1 MSWMKTWVER
11 RLVAALSHAGPKTPA
26 HHAAAARHPVDLT
39 DDIEPV
45 LRLIEDRQWR
55 HRLVETVVLRDGDHA
70 RVHSSF
76 QIEFAPD
83 FLEQFDLRAID
94 DAHLLIP
101 LTTRP
106 KQALID
112 FDVHVNGERG
122 RGCLLPRSQIA
133 RVQAEYLHR
142 LVLTSQGG
150 ELVRRGLPFPLL
162 EAICVFTPGPWV
174 ELRDGR
180 PLAEGIASYLHDAG
194 LGHAVEP
201 TMVSRW
207 LDLLA
212 PVANILHVHC
222 GEDRSENDSAGL
234 PLLALPEL
242 RPPERPRTVDDVTRL
257 VTDYAA
263 AVEAAARIADVEL
276 LTRLG
281 VWGTRWPVIIE
292 TTVAAH
298 QPNLVKLSEDRRL
311 DFRGQGRLAHRL
323 ELADARSVHLEVRVE
338 DHEVVLTKDFGLED
352 PNGAAVDIPT
362 IQTARATA
370 EALTFYSSSEEPRP
384 DWVTAIISVAA
395 AGRLRVTTVS
405 AAVLTASAAVVA
417 TFVGGTD
424 PADELAV
431 VALPISVVSGLV
443 VTREAT
449 PLAARLLGRHRLA
462 LGLVSV
468 VFWMVILVRIIGFHP
483 FAGA

>member
-1 MSWMKTWVER
+1 MQTWVER
-11 RLVAALSHAGPKTPA
+11 RVMAALRKAGSGTA
-26 HHAAAARHPVDLT
+26 VHDGQAARHPVDLT

-45 LRLIEDRQWR
+45 LRLIEERQWR

-83 FLEQFDLRAID
+83 FLEQFDLQD
-94 DAHLLIP
+94 VDHAHLLLP

-122 RGCLLPRSQIA
+122 RGYMLPRSQIA

-142 LVLTSQGG
+142 LVLTSEGG
-150 ELVRRGLPFPLL
+150 GPFERGLPFPLL
-162 EAICVFTPGPWV
+162 EAICVFTPGPWI

-180 PLAEGIASYLHDAG
+180 CLSEDIASYLHAAG
-194 LGHAVEP
+194 LGHVVQPGMLTA
-201 TMVSRW
+201 W
-207 LDLLA
+207 LDMLA
-212 PVANILHVHC
+212 PVADVLHEYS
-222 GEDRSENDSAGL
+222 GEVLSENDSAGL

-242 RPPERPRTVDDVTRL
+242 KPADRPRTPDDVTRM
-257 VTDYAA
+257 VTGYAA
-263 AVEAAARIADVEL
+263 AVEAAARIPDVEL
-276 LTRLG
+276 LARLG
-281 VWGTRWPVIIE
+281 VWGTRWPVIVE
-292 TTVAAH
+292 ATFAAH
-298 QPNLVKLSEDRRL
+298 QPNLIKLSEDRRL
-311 DFRGQGRLAHRL
+311 DFRSRGCLAHRL

-338 DHEVVLTKDFGLED
+338 DHEVVLTRDFGLED
-352 PNGAAVDIPT
+352 PDGEAVDIPT

-370 EALTFYSSSEEPRP
+370 EALTFYSSAEEPRP
-384 DWVTAIISVAA
+384 DWVTAIVSVAA
-395 AGRLRVTTVS
+395 AGRLQVTANVT
-405 AAVLTASAAVVA
+405 AVLTASAAVVA
-417 TFVGGTD
+417 AFVGGTD
-424 PADELAV
+424 PVDELAV
-431 VALPISVVSGLV
+431 LALPISIVSGLV

-462 LGLVSV
+462 LGIVSV
-468 VFWMVILVRIIGFHP
+468 VFWIVILVRIVGLHP